1 MKAHSPSRTVLRL
14 AVRYRVFVVAG
25 LLVILGLALGQRAWA
40 IDRPDDTASQ
50 GVELRQTPSTIPP
63 KTSTPTPKPPATPT
77 PRKDNNDNDGGGSLP
92 VATPVPPRAPT
103 TPGTP
108 SYAGV
113 ISALAL
119 NVRQG
124 PSTNYPILG
133 KLRQGTQVLVTG
145 RNAAGNWWFVC
156 CLPGTQ
162 TGGWVSAQFV
172 TPSFTPAQAS
182 RLPVIAAT
190 APPAATPIPT
200 QLPLPTDALTG
211 VVTAVTLNMRG
222 GPAITFPVVGRLPNG
237 TTIVVLGANRAGS
250 WYYVCCIPG
259 TQANAWISAE
269 FLTPNF
275 TAAEAA
281 TLPLYND
288 DGTAVSPATPASAE
302 AVTAATAEA
311 TATPEELPPTTLAL
325 SAAQEPAFIGPGD
338 RLALLFSLANT
349 GNEEAAEV
357 TFSYEVPE
365 GTTLAD
371 ATAEADGDLV
381 LEPGNNGATAIV
393 VTWPALAA
401 GQGVTV
407 TVTLDADPTL
417 AKGTVLENLAAATAA
432 NADSAATSISVGM
445 PPAAAPD
452 FQ

>member
-1 MKAHSPSRTVLRL
+1 MKAHSPSRKVLRL
-14 AVRYRVFVVAG
+14 AVRYRVFAVAA
-25 LLVILGLALGQRAWA
+25 LLLILGLALGQRAWA
-40 IDRPDDTASQ
+40 IDRPDDLGSQ
-50 GVELRQTPSTIPP
+50 EVELRQTPNGTVPPPPPP
-63 KTSTPTPKPPATPT
+63 KETPTREPT
-77 PRKDNNDNDGGGSLP
+77 PRNDDNGNGGGGSLP
-92 VATPVPPRAPT
+92 PATPVPPPAPT
-103 TPGTP
+103 TPRTP

-124 PSTNYPILG
+124 PGTNYPILG
-133 KLRQGTQVLVTG
+133 KLRQGAQVLVTG

-156 CLPGTQ
+156 CLPGTR
-162 TGGWVSAQFV
+162 TSGWVSAQFV

-182 RLPVIAAT
+182 RLPVIAAAT
-190 APPAATPIPT
+190 PPAATPIPT
-200 QLPLPTDALTG
+200 QQPPSANALTG

-222 GPAITFPVVGRLPNG
+222 GPGITFPVVGKLPNG
-237 TTIVVLGANRAGS
+237 AIVVVLGANRAGS

-259 TQANAWISAE
+259 TQANGWISAE

-281 TLPLYND
+281 TLALYND
-288 DGTAVSPATPASAE
+288 DGTALSPATPASAE
-302 AVTAATAEA
+302 AVTAATDDA
-311 TATPEELPPTTLAL
+311 TATEELPPTTLTL
-325 SAAQEPAFIGPGD
+325 SAAQEPPFVGPGD

-365 GTTLAD
+365 GMTLAD
-371 ATAEADGDLV
+371 AAAEGEGDLV
-381 LEPGNNGATAIV
+381 LEPGNNGAPAIV

-401 GQGVTV
+401 SQRVTV
-407 TVTLDADPTL
+407 TVTLDTDATL

-445 PPAAAPD
+445 PPAAPPD